1 MIPLISDVL
10 TSALFF
16 QEEAMKKALIVFL
29 CVLLTGCTA
38 SPGVSSQSSG
48 SQSTSQGSSV
58 QSSDNSSQDSSTP
71 PDASQDSEDP
81 PPADPTPQPSGLE
94 NEDQIIQEL
103 LSTMSVEEKVGQMFF
118 VRCPDTGAAEAV
130 SQYKLGGYILFGRD
144 FKDKTAQQV
153 RSDIESYQSAS
164 GVPLLI
170 GTDEEGGTVVRA
182 SSNPNLFSRPCQSPQ
197 ALFAQGGMDSII
209 QDARQKSL
217 TLLDL
222 GVNVNLAPVADVS
235 TDSNDFI
242 YDRSFGQDAQATA
255 EYVSNVVQAM
265 GAEGIGSVLKHF
277 PGYGS
282 NVDTH
287 TGVAIDER
295 PYETF
300 ETSDFLPFTAGI
312 QAGADAVLV
321 SHNVM
326 SCVDAQLPAS
336 LSPAV
341 HQVLRDTL
349 GFQGVIMTDDLAME
363 AVTAY
368 AADGSSAV
376 MAVQAGNDMIVTT
389 DFQTQIPQVVEA
401 VNNGSIDEAQ
411 IDQSVTRILQWK
423 YELGLLG
430 N

>member
-1 MIPLISDVL
+1 
-10 TSALFF
+10 
-16 QEEAMKKALIVFL
+16 MKKALIVFL

-38 SPGVSSQSSG
+38 STGVSSSSVSTQDTSQSSG
-48 SQSTSQGSSV
+48 LPSDSSSSGSNDGSSSSDTSQD
-58 QSSDNSSQDSSTP
+58 Q
-71 PDASQDSEDP
+71 EDP
-81 PPADPTPQPSGLE
+81 PSQDTPSSQTSGTE

-103 LSTMSVEEKVGQMFF
+103 LSSMSVEEKVGQMFF
-118 VRCPDTGAAEAV
+118 VRCPDVGAAEAV
-130 SQYKLGGYILFGRD
+130 SEYKLGGYILFGRD
-144 FKDKTAQQV
+144 FKDKTAEQV
-153 RSDIESYQSAS
+153 RSDISSYQSAA

-182 SSNPNLFSRPCQSPQ
+182 SSNSNLFPHVCQSPQ
-197 ALFAQGGMDSII
+197 SLYAQGGMDSII

-235 TDSNDFI
+235 TNPDDFI

-255 EYVSNVVQAM
+255 DYVSNVVSAM
-265 GAEGIGSVLKHF
+265 DAEGIGSVLKHF
-277 PGYGS
+277 PGYGN

-295 PYETF
+295 PYESF

-326 SCVDAQLPAS
+326 TCVDSQLPSS

-341 HQVLRDTL
+341 HQVLRNTL
-349 GFQGVIMTDDLAME
+349 GFQGVIMTDDLAMD
-363 AVTAY
+363 AVAAY
-368 AADGSSAV
+368 ATNESAAV

-401 VNNGSIDEAQ
+401 VKNGTIDEAQ

-423 YELGLLG
+423 YDLGLLG
-430 N
+430 H

>member
-1 MIPLISDVL
+1 
-10 TSALFF
+10 
-16 QEEAMKKALIVFL
+16 MKKALIVFL

-38 SPGVSSQSSG
+38 SPGVSSQSTG
-48 SQSTSQGSSV
+48 SQSTSQSSGA
-58 QSSDNSSQDSSTP
+58 QSSDTSSQDSSNQS
-71 PDASQDSEDP
+71 DSSQDSEDV
-81 PPADPTPQPSGLE
+81 PSQNNVNSQTSGTE

-103 LSTMSVEEKVGQMFF
+103 LSSMSVEEKVGQMFF

-130 SQYKLGGYILFGRD
+130 SEYKLGGYILFGRD
-144 FKDKTAQQV
+144 FKAKTAEQV
-153 RSDIESYQSAS
+153 RSDIGSYQSAS

-182 SSNPNLFSRPCQSPQ
+182 SSNPNLFPHVCQSPQ
-197 ALFAQGGMDSII
+197 ALYAEGGMDSII

-235 TDSNDFI
+235 TDPNDFI

-255 EYVSNVVQAM
+255 DYISNVVQAM
-265 GAEGIGSVLKHF
+265 NAEGIGSVLKHF
-277 PGYGS
+277 PGYG
-282 NVDTH
+282 NNADTH
-287 TGVAIDER
+287 TGVAIDQR

-300 ETSDFLPFTAGI
+300 QTSDYLPFTAGI

-326 SCVDAQLPAS
+326 SCVDSQLPAS

-341 HQVLRDTL
+341 HQELRNTL

-363 AVTAY
+363 AVAAY
-368 AADGSSAV
+368 ATNESAAV

-401 VNNGSIDEAQ
+401 VKDGTINEEQ

-423 YELGLLG
+423 YDLGLLG
-430 N
+430 H

>member
-1 MIPLISDVL
+1 
-10 TSALFF
+10 
-16 QEEAMKKALIVFL
+16 MKKALIVFL

-38 SPGVSSQSSG
+38 STGVSSSSVSTQDTSQSSG
-48 SQSTSQGSSV
+48 LPSDSSSSGSNDGSSSSDTSQD
-58 QSSDNSSQDSSTP
+58 Q
-71 PDASQDSEDP
+71 EDP
-81 PPADPTPQPSGLE
+81 PSQDTPNSQTSGTE

-103 LSTMSVEEKVGQMFF
+103 LSSMSVEEKVGQMFF
-118 VRCPDTGAAEAV
+118 VRCPDVGAVEAV
-130 SQYKLGGYILFGRD
+130 SEYKLGGYILFARD
-144 FKDKTAQQV
+144 FKDKTAEQV
-153 RSDIESYQSAS
+153 RSDIESYQSAA

-182 SSNPNLFSRPCQSPQ
+182 SSNPNLFPHVCQSPQ
-197 ALFAQGGMDSII
+197 TLYAQGGMDSIT

-235 TDSNDFI
+235 TNPDDFI

-255 EYVSNVVQAM
+255 DYVSNVVSAM
-265 GAEGIGSVLKHF
+265 DAEGIGSVLKHF
-277 PGYGS
+277 PGYGN

-287 TGVAIDER
+287 NGVAIDER

-326 SCVDAQLPAS
+326 TCVDDQLPSS

-341 HQVLRDTL
+341 HQVLRNTL
-349 GFQGVIMTDDLAME
+349 GFQGVIMTDDLAMD
-363 AVTAY
+363 AVAAY
-368 AADGSSAV
+368 ATNESAAV
-376 MAVQAGNDMIVTT
+376 MAVQAGNDMIITT
-389 DFQTQIPQVVEA
+389 DFQTQISQVVEA
-401 VNNGSIDEAQ
+401 VNNGTIDEAQ
-411 IDQSVTRILQWK
+411 VDQSVTRILKWK
-423 YELGLLG
+423 YDLGLLG
-430 N
+430 H

>member
-1 MIPLISDVL
+1 
-10 TSALFF
+10 
-16 QEEAMKKALIVFL
+16 MKKALIVFL

-38 SPGVSSQSSG
+38 SPGVSSQSAG
-48 SQSTSQGSSV
+48 SQSTSQSSSA
-58 QSSDNSSQDSSTP
+58 QSSDTSSQDSSNQS
-71 PDASQDSEDP
+71 DSSQDSEDV
-81 PPADPTPQPSGLE
+81 PSQNNVTSQTSGTE

-103 LSTMSVEEKVGQMFF
+103 LSSMSVEEKVGQMFF

-144 FKDKTAQQV
+144 FKGKTAEQV
-153 RSDIESYQSAS
+153 RSDIDSYQSAA

-182 SSNPNLFSRPCQSPQ
+182 SSNPNLFPHVCQSPQ
-197 ALFAQGGMDSII
+197 ALYAQGGMDSII

-235 TDSNDFI
+235 TDPNDFI

-255 EYVSNVVQAM
+255 DYVSNVVQAM
-265 GAEGIGSVLKHF
+265 NAEGIGSVLKHF
-277 PGYGS
+277 PGYG
-282 NVDTH
+282 NNADTH
-287 TGVAIDER
+287 TGVAIDQR

-300 ETSDFLPFTAGI
+300 ETSDYLPFTAGI

-326 SCVDAQLPAS
+326 SCVDSQLPAS

-341 HQVLRDTL
+341 HQELRNTL

-363 AVTAY
+363 AVAAY
-368 AADGSSAV
+368 ATNESAAV

-401 VNNGSIDEAQ
+401 VNNGTIDEDQ

-423 YELGLLG
+423 YDLGLLG
-430 N
+430 H

>member
-1 MIPLISDVL
+1 
-10 TSALFF
+10 
-16 QEEAMKKALIVFL
+16 MKKALIVFL

-38 SPGVSSQSSG
+38 STGVSSSSVSTQDTSQSSG
-48 SQSTSQGSSV
+48 LPSDSSSSGSNQDGTS
-58 QSSDNSSQDSSTP
+58 SSDSSQE
-71 PDASQDSEDP
+71 QEDP
-81 PPADPTPQPSGLE
+81 PSQEPHTSQAAGTE

-103 LSTMSVEEKVGQMFF
+103 LSSMTVEEKVGQMFF
-118 VRCPDTGAAEAV
+118 VRCPNTGASEAV

-144 FKDKTAQQV
+144 FKDKTAEQV
-153 RSDIESYQSAS
+153 RSDIDAYQSAS
-164 GVPLLI
+164 GVPMLI

-182 SSNPNLFSRPCQSPQ
+182 SSNSNLFPHVCQSPQ
-197 ALFAQGGMDSII
+197 TLYAQGGMDSII

-235 TDSNDFI
+235 TDPNDFI
-242 YDRSFGQDAQATA
+242 YARSFGQDAPATA
-255 EYVSNVVQAM
+255 EYVSNVVEAM
-265 GAEGIGSVLKHF
+265 NAEGIGSVLKHF
-277 PGYGS
+277 PGYGN

-326 SCVDAQLPAS
+326 TCVDNQLPAS

-341 HQVLRDTL
+341 HEVLRNTL
-349 GFQGVIMTDDLAME
+349 GFQGVIMTDDLAMD
-363 AVTAY
+363 AVAAY
-368 AADGSSAV
+368 ATNGSAAV

-401 VNNGSIDEAQ
+401 VKNGTIDEAQ
-411 IDQSVTRILQWK
+411 IDQSVTRVLQWK
-423 YELGLLG
+423 YNLGLLG
-430 N
+430 H